1 MQVYLKELDLD
12 TMRSKKINDRNYK
25 TSQPIEVQYS
35 NKDPKNHSLY
45 LAQIAL
51 RSQKSGDSSIPI
63 WSA

>member
-25 TSQPIEVQYS
+25 TPQPIEVQYS

-51 RSQKSGDSSIPI
+51 WSQKSGDSSIPI